1 MSYKQMTGNIISATK
16 VEPDGAFI
24 TSAAS
29 GVWNLQEQYDYVRG
43 GNWPNAANPAPTG
56 IFAITYGTDGEV
68 KNGIDTISITS
79 AGNASDFGDLSV
91 GSRQGLGS
99 VSSNTRGV
107 FAGGEVSNSAS
118 NHIDYVTIS
127 SAGNA
132 SDFGDLAAN
141 ARFLSGAGSQ
151 TRGIF
156 TMGNTSF
163 DYITIANTGNSTDF
177 GNASRNQANN
187 SSASSSTRS
196 VHMGGAGPTNAID
209 YLTIA
214 STGDATDFGDLTA
227 TREKNAN
234 GAVCS
239 DTRAITSGAESGAQA
254 STIEY
259 LTIASTGNG
268 TSFGDLVGASNNGSS
283 CSSKLRGLLHIGYNG
298 SIAGDTVSFIT
309 IASTGDAADYG
320 DLTVAHYKGAG
331 LSNNHGG
338 LA

>member
-1 MSYKQMTGNIISATK
+1 MPKRFLGNIMTDAPTA
-16 VEPDGAFI
+16 PDGNFI
-24 TSAAS
+24 SSAAS
-29 GVWNLQEQYDYVRG
+29 GVWSLAEALSYTKG

-68 KNGIDTISITS
+68 KNAIDTISITS

-132 SDFGDLAAN
+132 SDFGDLAES
-141 ARFLSGAGSQ
+141 ARFFSGAGSQ

-156 TMGNTSF
+156 GMANTSF

-177 GNASRNQANN
+177 GDANFNQLNN
-187 SSASSSTRS
+187 GSASSSTRS
-196 VHMGGAGPTNAID
+196 VHMGGTGPVNSID

-214 STGDATDFGDLTA
+214 STGNGTDFGNLTA
-227 TREKNAN
+227 AREKNTN

-239 DTRAITSGAESGAQA
+239 DTRAITSGAEEGAQA

-268 TSFGDLVGASNNGSS
+268 TSFGDLVGTSSQGSG
-283 CSSKLRGLLHIGYNG
+283 CSSKLRGLLHTGSSN

-320 DLTVAHYKGAG
+320 DLTVAHSKGAG